1 MMMRRA
7 IFALV
12 VLLAG
17 SLPGVAQAP
26 ALPENNPQ
34 EQAAYQAKKCQ
45 RYREAWNHAVK
56 RRGIEGF
63 SPEFLERHEAF
74 FANGC
79 VTSTK
84 VCPRAKAEFDMA
96 NTLVMLGMNA
106 GMASTFFPFSCSP

>member
-1 MMMRRA
+1 MRGA
-7 IFALV
+7 ILALAI
-12 VLLAG
+12 LLAG
-17 SLPGVAQAP
+17 NLPGAAQVP

-34 EQAAYQAKKCQ
+34 EQAAFQAKKCQ
-45 RYREAWNHAVK
+45 RYREAWNYAVK
-56 RRGIEGF
+56 RRGTEGL

-96 NTLVMLGMNA
+96 NALVALGMNA

>member
-1 MMMRRA
+1 MRGA
-7 IFALV
+7 ILALAI
-12 VLLAG
+12 LLAG
-17 SLPGVAQAP
+17 NLPGAAQAP
-26 ALPENNPQ
+26 TCPRTTRRSRQPSRL
-34 EQAAYQAKKCQ
+34 KKCQ
-45 RYREAWNHAVK
+45 RYREAWNYAVK
-56 RRGIEGF
+56 RRGTEGL

-96 NTLVMLGMNA
+96 NALVALGMNA